1 MKKILL
7 LSVSLFVSV
16 NLFSQ
21 IKVNSNGF
29 VGINN
34 TSPAYRLDVIGNLKV
49 KTTSTSSIT
58 FDGNELL
65 PYEGTISLGTSQK
78 PWNNFWCS
86 YPCFYSSPVI
96 ISDKNFKTNI
106 TSFSRVMDKVI
117 FLKPVQYKLKSDLP
131 ISISKINSTF
141 QYGFIA
147 QEVKE
152 VFPDIVTE
160 MEDGSLGIR
169 YTELIPVLVQAIK
182 EQQEEIDALKNRIE
196 ELEKAA
202 N

>member
-7 LSVSLFVSV
+7 LSICLIVSV

-49 KTTSTSSIT
+49 KATTTSSIT
-58 FDGNELL
+58 FDGYELL

-86 YPCFYSSPVI
+86 YPYFYSSPVI

-106 TSFSRVMDKVI
+106 TSFSRVMDKVAI
-117 FLKPVQYKLKSDLP
+117 LNPVQYKLRSDLP
-131 ISISKINSTF
+131 ISVSKINSTF

-147 QEVKE
+147 QEVQE
-152 VFPDIVTE
+152 VFPEIVTQ

-169 YTELIPVLVQAIK
+169 YTELIPVLVQALK
-182 EQQEEIDALKNRIE
+182 EQQEEIVELKQRIAK
-196 ELEKAA
+196 LEQAGK
-202 N
+202 